1 MCASRARI
9 GAVPRHDLPVD
20 ALDRAILRHL
30 QADGRLTNV
39 ELAERVRLSPSQCL
53 RRVRSLERAG
63 VPDVPEAP
71 DGLAIIGVDSQG
83 SYLQHYYDSRGVT
96 RLYSMTFE
104 DGSWTLLRDKPDFTP
119 LDFAQRYVG
128 QLSPDGDT
136 IDGRWEIS
144 DDGSSWRVDFTLTL
158 RRLA

>member
-1 MCASRARI
+1 VIRSARI
-9 GAVPRHDLPVD
+9 GGRIVDRHP
-20 ALDRAILRHL
+20 AL
-30 QADGRLTNV
+30 
-39 ELAERVRLSPSQCL
+39 ERLSPLIGEWSMQTSL
-53 RRVRSLERAG
+53 GPAVGRASFEWVLGGQYLLERTG
-63 VPDVPEAP
+63 VPGVPEAP
-71 DGLAIIGVDSQG
+71 DGLAIIGVAAQG

-104 DGSWTLLRDKPDFTP
+104 DGTWTLLRDTPDFTP
-119 LDFAQRYVG
+119 LDFAQRYIG

>member
-1 MCASRARI
+1 VTRSARI
-9 GAVPRHDLPVD
+9 GGRIVDRHP
-20 ALDRAILRHL
+20 AL
-30 QADGRLTNV
+30 
-39 ELAERVRLSPSQCL
+39 ERLSPLIGEWSMQTSL
-53 RRVRSLERAG
+53 GPAVGRASFEWVLGGQYLLERTG
-63 VPDVPEAP
+63 VPGAPGAP
-71 DGLAIIGVDSQG
+71 DGLAIIEVQPEG

-104 DGSWTLLRDKPDFTP
+104 HGTWTLLRDKPDLTP

-144 DDGSSWRVDFTLTL
+144 DDGAGWRVDFTLTFS
-158 RRLA
+158 RLA

>member
-1 MCASRARI
+1 VIRTARI
-9 GAVPRHDLPVD
+9 GGRIVDRHP
-20 ALDRAILRHL
+20 AL
-30 QADGRLTNV
+30 
-39 ELAERVRLSPSQCL
+39 ERLSPLIGEWSMQTSL
-53 RRVRSLERAG
+53 GPAVGRASFEWVLGRQYLLERTG
-63 VPDVPEAP
+63 VPGAPGAP
-71 DGLAIIGVDSQG
+71 DGLAIIEAQPEG
-83 SYLQHYYDSRGVT
+83 SYRQHYYDSRGVT

>member
-1 MCASRARI
+1 MD
-9 GAVPRHDLPVD
+9 RHP
-20 ALDRAILRHL
+20 AL
-30 QADGRLTNV
+30 
-39 ELAERVRLSPSQCL
+39 ERLSPLIGEWSMHTSLGPAVGRASFEWVLGGQYL
-53 RRVRSLERAG
+53 LERTG

-144 DDGSSWRVDFTLTL
+144 DDGTAWRVDFTLTL
-158 RRLA
+158 RRLAAQPAG